1 MDHMTG
7 RTSCVLIAV
16 ALCFLFAA
24 PAGLLAQSQGNAVQ
38 PPPTAELQ
46 AALRDLWV
54 GHIFWVRNVALMTKL
69 GNMAGAK
76 VAEDQVVQD
85 ARDIA
90 NAISPY
96 YGQPAADKLF
106 GLLAAHYGAI
116 KDYMTATYAG
126 KKTAQAA
133 AKVKLYAN
141 AEEIATF
148 LSSANPNWPKDN
160 LLGALQAHGM
170 HHVMQID
177 ALNAKDF
184 KTEASVWNEMKG
196 HIYTIADVLAQGIE
210 KQFGSQGS

>member
-1 MDHMTG
+1 MTR
-7 RTSCVLIAV
+7 RTSRALAAA
-16 ALCFLFAA
+16 ALCFLFVA
-24 PAGLLAQSQGNAVQ
+24 PTGLLAQSQSSPVH
-38 PPPTAELQ
+38 PPAAAELQ

-69 GNMAGAK
+69 GDMAGAK

-116 KDYMTATYAG
+116 KEYMVAAYAG
-126 KKTAQAA
+126 KKSAQAS
-133 AKVKLYAN
+133 AKAKLEKN
-141 AEEIATF
+141 AEEIAIF
-148 LSSANPNWPKDN
+148 LSSANPNWPKDD
-160 LLGALQAHGM
+160 LLGALQAHAM

-177 ALNAKDF
+177 ALNVKDF

-210 KQFGSQGS
+210 KQFGSQGQ